1 MQTNTAGIELIKQ
14 FEGLR
19 LEAYLCPAGKWTIGY
34 GATLGVKQGMK
45 ITTEAAD
52 RLLRQDL
59 QRFEIVVHSLRRKW
73 TENEFSALVSF
84 AYNCGAEN
92 LRTLCRDRSIEEI
105 ADAMLRYNKAR
116 NANGVMVE
124 LAGLT
129 RRRQAER
136 GLFLKKD

>member
-1 MQTNTAGIELIKQ
+1 MSINEAGLNLIKE

-34 GATLGVKQGMK
+34 GTTMGVSRGMSVTK
-45 ITTEAAD
+45 ETAE
-52 RLLRQDL
+52 RLLRTDV
-59 QRFEIVVHSLRRKW
+59 QRFEIVVHALRRAW

-84 AYNCGAEN
+84 AYNCGASN
-92 LRTLCRDRSIEEI
+92 LRTLCRERSSEQI
-105 ADAMLRYNKAR
+105 ADAMLLYNKADGK
-116 NANGVMVE
+116 A

-136 GLFLKKD
+136 ELFLKKD